1 MARLHTHRDHP
12 LVPGVCKS
20 PPLSLCKHVFCISL
34 VSTTGQNTC
43 LHSGLFQKLQ
53 APMTPSLLWMY
64 DTGWELQNHHHHHH
78 LTERSGHVT
87 LVVGKPANCH
97 WFRLKLLPHPKSGF
111 REWENWSSFHQ
122 FPPHLKLPNLPHSQ
136 ISLNCSITT
145 NELARSD
152 SWFSI
157 ANTNG

>member
-1 MARLHTHRDHP
+1 MMARLHTYHP
-12 LVPGVCKS
+12 WVPVVCKS
-20 PPLSLCKHVFCISL
+20 PPLSLCKHVFCISS

-64 DTGWELQNHHHHHH
+64 GTVWELQNHHHHHHH
-78 LTERSGHVT
+78 LTERSGHLT

-111 REWENWSSFHQ
+111 REWENCSSSTSFHHIWN
-122 FPPHLKLPNLPHSQ
+122 FQ
-136 ISLNCSITT
+136 IYPIPKSH
-145 NELARSD
+145 
-152 SWFSI
+152 SI
-157 ANTNG
+157 AQLPQMSLADLILGSP